1 MSTQEEQ
8 DVSLMA
14 LDQYIRQVR
23 WLEPLTQEEEAQLL
37 ARIERGKQERRQLQP
52 NAWRLSLAQAARERL
67 VEGYLPWVIHL
78 AKGFVSRARSM
89 ELLDLVQEGNLG
101 LLRAIEQNDVSKGYP
116 LRALVTAY
124 VCGAI
129 LDALRE
135 RDGMVRITDR
145 VSRQLR
151 QLRKVQRELLHALG
165 REATYAELAASM
177 QLSVEKVCELMCY
190 QHRQEVSSLEAVV
203 QARAAEEEPVFVS
216 AFAAAAEPTCSQP
229 WSELIEQ
236 AMQTMLTERQR
247 TVMQLRC
254 RFGEGSGPMR
264 TQEEVAELAGIAS
277 ITVLREE
284 RRGKAVL
291 REALAAVKTGKCEEV
306 VAS

>member
-1 MSTQEEQ
+1 M
-8 DVSLMA
+8 
-14 LDQYIRQVR
+14 
-23 WLEPLTQEEEAQLL
+23 
-37 ARIERGKQERRQLQP
+37 
-52 NAWRLSLAQAARERL
+52 
-67 VEGYLPWVIHL
+67 
-78 AKGFVSRARSM
+78 
-89 ELLDLVQEGNLG
+89 LDLVQEGNLG
-101 LLRAIEQNDVSKGYP
+101 LLRAIEHNDVSKGYP

-203 QARAAEEEPVFVS
+203 QARAAEPAYAV
-216 AFAAAAEPTCSQP
+216 P
-229 WSELIEQ
+229 
-236 AMQTMLTERQR
+236 
-247 TVMQLRC
+247 
-254 RFGEGSGPMR
+254 RFFIPG
-264 TQEEVAELAGIAS
+264 
-277 ITVLREE
+277 
-284 RRGKAVL
+284 
-291 REALAAVKTGKCEEV
+291 
-306 VAS
+306 